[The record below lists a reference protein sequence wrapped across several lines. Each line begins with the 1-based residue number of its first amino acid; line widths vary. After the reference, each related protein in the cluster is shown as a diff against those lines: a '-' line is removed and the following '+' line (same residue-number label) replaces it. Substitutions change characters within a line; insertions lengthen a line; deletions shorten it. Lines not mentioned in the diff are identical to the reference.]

1 MWPFSKK
8 STALTV
14 QNVPVDETKGV
25 EISSDLWQAMTGAI
39 GALTKSGTVSSTDAA
54 MMVPAFYRAVRVVAD
69 GIAQLPVEIYKETG
83 KGKSEPAKDHPLYDL
98 LRWQP
103 SELQN
108 AHEFFTTILMHA
120 VASGNSVCYK
130 VMVNGQLRE
139 LIPVR
144 PEGVNI
150 QLNPNTMVK
159 EFTFNLEHGKSFS
172 QIGKDQVFHFSGPQ
186 WRPYKGMDPVS
197 LGREAIGLARA
208 IEESQARLHSNGVRL
223 SGVLSTDQ
231 KLDKTQVESL
241 RTQLTEAYAGVAN
254 AMKTLIASGGL
265 KFMPMSMTGVDAQ
278 TIETRH
284 HQIEEI
290 CRVIGVNP
298 VMVGANGDGPTFAS
312 ADVFFESHVKYTLQT
327 WIAGLKAAINTQL
340 LTAEERAEGYHCRI
354 DTSELIRGSLEA
366 RSNYYQ
372 KALGT
377 NSNPGW
383 LTPNEV
389 RQDDGWDTLPD
400 LDEVMSPLTMSPA
413 GAPPG
418 GPGAP
423 GAKPPNKDPAATKPT
438 ESKP

>member
-1 MWPFSKK
+1 MWPFSRK
-8 STALTV
+8 STGLSV
-14 QNVPVDETKGV
+14 QQVPVAEEAKG
-25 EISSDLWQAMTGAI
+25 IQITTDLWSAMTGAF
-39 GALTKSGTVSSTDAA
+39 GALTKSGTISSTEAA
-54 MMVPAFYRAVRVVAD
+54 MQVPAYYRAVRVVAD
-69 GIAQLPVEIYKETG
+69 GIAQLPIEIYKETA
-83 KGKSEPAKDHPLYDL
+83 KGQAEPAKDHPLYDM

-120 VASGNSVCYK
+120 VASGNAVCYK
-130 VMVNGQLRE
+130 VVVNGQLRE

-144 PEGVNI
+144 PEGVSI
-150 QLNPNTMVK
+150 QLNPTTMQK
-159 EFTFNLEHGKSFS
+159 EFTFALEHGRSFS
-172 QIGKDQVFHFSGPQ
+172 QISKDEVFHLAGPS
-186 WRPYKGMDPVS
+186 WKPYKGLDPTM
-197 LGREAIGLARA
+197 LGAEAIGLARA

-223 SGVLSTDQ
+223 SGILSTDA
-231 KLDKTQVESL
+231 KLDKTQVDSL
-241 RTQLTEAYAGVAN
+241 REQLTQAYAGVAN

-265 KFMPMSMTGVDAQ
+265 KFTPMSMTGVDAQ

-340 LTAEERAEGYHCRI
+340 LTADERREGYHCRI

-389 RQDDGWDTLPD
+389 RQDDGWNPMPD
-400 LDEVMSPLTMSPA
+400 LDEVMSPMTMSPA
-413 GAPPG
+413 GTPPG
-418 GPGAP
+418 EPGAP
-423 GAKPPNKDPAATKPT
+423 GAKPAAPAKEKDQ
-438 ESKP
+438 